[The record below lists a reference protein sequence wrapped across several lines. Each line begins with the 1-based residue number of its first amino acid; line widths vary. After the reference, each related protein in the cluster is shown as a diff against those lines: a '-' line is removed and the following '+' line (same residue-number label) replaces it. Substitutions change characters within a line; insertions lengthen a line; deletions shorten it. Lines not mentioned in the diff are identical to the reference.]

1 MNSLAP
7 LFETPFWDMGLLVAG
22 TDEVGRG
29 PLAGPVVAAAVLWPP
44 GADLEGLD
52 DSKRLTEA
60 RRNRLYPEIVK
71 RALAIGVGAAGPR
84 IIERI
89 NILEASRR
97 AMRRALAAL
106 PTTPEVVLSDAME
119 LPGQPSYVVALIH
132 GDRRAPSIA
141 AASVVAKV
149 LRDRYMTEL
158 ARQYPQYGF
167 ERHKG
172 YATPEHLAALRQF
185 GPSPAHR
192 QTFID
197 HLIEP

>member
-1 MNSLAP
+1 M
-7 LFETPFWDMGLLVAG
+7 AG

-29 PLAGPVVAAAVLWPP
+29 PLAGPVVAVAVLWPP

-84 IIERI
+84 TIERI

-106 PTTPEVVLSDAME
+106 PLTPEVVLSDAME

-197 HLIEP
+197 HLIES